1 MASKLTSNLSLQ
13 ALAIKYD
20 VQANGIGALQ
30 AAIDSGEI
38 LGMLQACADE
48 RFNGELKPVLQQ
60 FNRNLSSQRC
70 TRKETDTASHNR
82 ALMVEAL
89 WTMTH
94 SLPTAVSGQRKPR
107 AGFQYTTKEVDDL
120 YEAGNISELQRFYN
134 NVFSNVSKKMAGL
147 STSQYAE
154 AIAQDETLAR
164 WVAVKEYVSEKLSA
178 LKAAQ
183 KGKVQTV
190 EVVKTVEVRP
200 EVSEDILSKLKSS
213 AKTKSGKVQL
223 TREQAEALLKA
234 LQG

>member
-1 MASKLTSNLSLQ
+1 MASKLSSNLSLQ

-20 VQANGIGALQ
+20 VQANGISALQ
-30 AAIDSGEI
+30 AAIDSGEVM
-38 LGMLQACADE
+38 GMLQDCANE
-48 RFNGELKPVLQQ
+48 RFDGELKPVLQQ

-94 SLPTAVSGQRKPR
+94 SLPTTVGGTRKAR
-107 AGFQYTTKEVDDL
+107 AGFQYTTDEVDSL
-120 YEAGNISELQRFYN
+120 YEAGNVAELQRFYN
-134 NVFSNVSKKMAGL
+134 NVYSNVSKKMTGL
-147 STSQYAE
+147 STSQFAE
-154 AIAQDETLAR
+154 TVAADETLAR

-183 KGKVQTV
+183 KGKAQTV
-190 EVVKTVEVRP
+190 EVKP
-200 EVSEDILSKLKSS
+200 EVPADILAKLQGAS
-213 AKTKSGKVQL
+213 KTKSGKVQL
-223 TREQAEALLKA
+223 SADQVAALLKA

>member
-1 MASKLTSNLSLQ
+1 MASKLTTNLSLQ
-13 ALAIKYD
+13 SLAIKYD
-20 VQANGIGALQ
+20 VQANGISALQ
-30 AAIDSGEI
+30 AAIDSGEVM
-38 LGMLQACADE
+38 GMLQDCANE
-48 RFNGELKPVLQQ
+48 RFDGELKPVLQQ

-94 SLPTAVSGQRKPR
+94 SLPTTVGGTRKAR
-107 AGFQYTTKEVDDL
+107 AGFQYTTDEVDSL
-120 YEAGNISELQRFYN
+120 YEAGNVAELQRFYN
-134 NVFSNVSKKMAGL
+134 NVYSNVSKKMAGL
-147 STSQYAE
+147 STSQFAE
-154 AIAQDETLAR
+154 AIEADENLAR
-164 WVAVKEYVSEKLSA
+164 WVAVKEYVSQRLSE

-183 KGKVQTV
+183 KGKTQTV
-190 EVVKTVEVRP
+190 EVVKTVEVKP

>member
-13 ALAIKYD
+13 A
-20 VQANGIGALQ
+20 
-30 AAIDSGEI
+30 AIDNGEI
-38 LGMLQACADE
+38 MGLLQDCANE
-48 RFNGELKPVLQQ
+48 RFEGELKPVLQQ

-89 WTMTH
+89 WAMTH
-94 SLPTAVSGQRKPR
+94 SLPAAVGGTRKPR

-134 NVFSNVSKKMAGL
+134 NIFSNVSKKMAGL

-183 KGKVQTV
+183 KGKAQTI
-190 EVVKTVEVRP
+190 EVVKTVEVKP
-200 EVSEDILSKLKSS
+200 EVPADILAKLQGASKN
-213 AKTKSGKVQL
+213 KSGKVQL
-223 TREQAEALLKA
+223 SADQVAALLKA